1 VESFSLTKYFLGT
14 GFVTAVLV
22 AVALSLHTS
31 SEVEHELLERSKH
44 DAARLAHH
52 LNREVHE
59 RFLLPTLEKQ
69 GSIDLEDPAQLA
81 ELDRI
86 VRLGISE
93 LEIQAVYFFDLE
105 GRITYS
111 TNLEHRGFVVS
122 DNPNFHRAT
131 EGQTSSIVVARG
143 NPLDVA
149 GHTEPVS
156 LLETYVPVRVLDAE
170 GRPEGE
176 VVGVIELYQ
185 DATELVQETRSAML
199 DVALAATIG
208 ITVLMLGLS
217 LWVRKADRTIEER
230 TQALLAANARL
241 EALSSDLERQVEDRT
256 RRLVRAETLAS
267 VGTLAAGVAHEV
279 NNPVAAIA
287 SSAEGLLRRI
297 SRSEDLAQH
306 PGFADFPEYLQII
319 RDEAFRVKSITRNL
333 LDFSRSGETTQRSA
347 VDLGALLRS
356 AVRLLEHRATKE
368 GKRLELELPEGAVS
382 VQGDAAQLRQ
392 VVLNLSVNALDAA
405 QGEVR
410 WTLLPDG
417 EGARLVCCDDGP
429 GFGAEQL
436 ERACE
441 PFFTSKPAGEGTG
454 LGLAIVYGVVREHG
468 GELELSNHE
477 GGGACVEVRLPHRPP
492 ARSDDAA

>member
-1 VESFSLTKYFLGT
+1 MESFSLTKYFLGT

-230 TQALLAANARL
+230 TQALLA
-241 EALSSDLERQVEDRT
+241 
-256 RRLVRAETLAS
+256 
-267 VGTLAAGVAHEV
+267 
-279 NNPVAAIA
+279 
-287 SSAEGLLRRI
+287 GL
-297 SRSEDLAQH
+297 
-306 PGFADFPEYLQII
+306 F
-319 RDEAFRVKSITRNL
+319 
-333 LDFSRSGETTQRSA
+333 
-347 VDLGALLRS
+347 
-356 AVRLLEHRATKE
+356 
-368 GKRLELELPEGAVS
+368 
-382 VQGDAAQLRQ
+382 VQ
-392 VVLNLSVNALDAA
+392 
-405 QGEVR
+405 
-410 WTLLPDG
+410 
-417 EGARLVCCDDGP
+417 
-429 GFGAEQL
+429 
-436 ERACE
+436 
-441 PFFTSKPAGEGTG
+441 
-454 LGLAIVYGVVREHG
+454 
-468 GELELSNHE
+468 
-477 GGGACVEVRLPHRPP
+477 
-492 ARSDDAA
+492 